1 MRVRHLWRGVLALSA
16 LGFLACGDDTATGP
30 TRQMEP
36 APNAPAPAVASNTW
50 ITRANMWSTE
60 RFDFATAVVT
70 NASGQS
76 ILYAIGGR
84 TATGAP
90 LGKVMAYNVSTNTWT
105 TKASLPWPLYGTNGA
120 GVLDGKIYI
129 SGGCF
134 QSSCT
139 YSGYSS
145 GLLMYDPATNAWT
158 GKSRMPDM
166 GAWGATGV
174 ISGKLYV
181 LSGCYE
187 APESTNWFDDCDDE
201 PANFFVYNRVKDRWS
216 TLPSPTGTH
225 HYAVGGVIQG
235 KFYVTGYEGRLEAYD
250 PATNRWTTKAP
261 QPNPSVARA
270 AGASLDGKLL
280 VVGGQRPWVS
290 SPALSR
296 TIAYDPITNTWKFK
310 AQLPTGRFGITASR
324 VFLNGQP
331 RMAVVG
337 GSRPGNNLQYIP

>member
-1 MRVRHLWRGVLALSA
+1 MRYRLLLPSVLALTTFW
-16 LGFLACGDDTATGP
+16 LTACGDDTTTEP
-30 TRQMEP
+30 TPTAEP
-36 APNAPAPAVASNTW
+36 SASAPELAVASNTW

-105 TKASLPWPLYGTNGA
+105 TKASLPRPHYGTNGA
-120 GVLDGKIYI
+120 GVLNGKIYI

-134 QSSCT
+134 QLSCT
-139 YSGYSS
+139 YSGYSNR
-145 GLLMYDPATNAWT
+145 LFMYDPATNVWT
-158 GKSRMPDM
+158 EKSRMPDM
-166 GAWGATGV
+166 GAWGVTGV

-187 APESTNWFDDCDDE
+187 APESTNWFDDCDTE

-225 HYAVGGVIQG
+225 YSAVGGVIQG
-235 KFYVTGYEGRLEAYD
+235 KFYVTGSEGRLEAYD
-250 PATNRWTTKAP
+250 PATNQWTTKTP
-261 QPNPSVARA
+261 QPNPGVARA
-270 AGASLDGKLL
+270 AGAPLEGKLF
-280 VVGGQRPWVS
+280 VVGGRRGSQ

-310 AQLPTGRFGITASR
+310 APLPTGRLGIAASR

-331 RMAVVG
+331 RMEVVG